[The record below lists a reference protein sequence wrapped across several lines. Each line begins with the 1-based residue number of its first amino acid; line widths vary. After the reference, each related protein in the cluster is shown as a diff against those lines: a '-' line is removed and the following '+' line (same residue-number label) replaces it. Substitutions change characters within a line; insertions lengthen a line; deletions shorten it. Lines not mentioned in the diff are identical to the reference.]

1 MKLEELA
8 NKGAYAYLER
18 YVNSPKYSVFAQ
30 YSEVKQEFHPR
41 VGTAKIFIPYQV
53 RKDIDVL
60 TAYPDEKLLSKINY
74 EGVKFYEHPQFSD
87 NADGFILA
95 TPTASTRTVINEN
108 DKSYFIKL
116 HFPARISRF
125 NRRLT
130 ANSVKHSIRVSKD
143 LEESLAYAPKSF
155 AYLPESIGLIAPEG
169 HGCIIREITPRPLAK
184 DERYLIPFFALYS
197 KDPQTS
203 DEPLLIQMIKKSK
216 ETPLDY
222 FINKIVHPFI
232 EVWAFYSRERGILLE
247 NHCQNTLLEINQK
260 YEPTRIVC
268 RDFQSDMIDTQ
279 VREEKNLEIPFEKH
293 LIGGK
298 QDPFPKEQEYSIVWD
313 HFVASYVF
321 PYFSACLK
329 EHFNITE
336 ETTQKAIQ
344 QKFREIFTNQEKYFP
359 KTEFKLVN
367 KIFENNEVQL
377 EDTHEPPKYR

>member
-18 YVNSPKYSVFAQ
+18 YVNNPKYSVFAQ

-41 VGTAKIFIPYQV
+41 IGTEQIFVPYQI
-53 RKDIDVL
+53 RNDIEVL
-60 TAYPDEKLLSKINY
+60 TACPDQEILSEITSQ
-74 EGVKFYEHPQFSD
+74 GIRFYEHPQFSEK
-87 NADGFILA
+87 ADGFITA
-95 TPTASTRTVINEN
+95 IPTASTRTVINEN
-108 DKSYFIKL
+108 DKTYFIKL

-125 NRRLT
+125 NRRLS
-130 ANSVKHSIRVSKD
+130 ASSVKHSIQVSRD
-143 LEESLAYAPKSF
+143 LEESLANAPKSF

-169 HGCIIREITPRPLAK
+169 HGCIIREKTPRPYVS

-197 KDPQTS
+197 KDPGTTN
-203 DEPLLIQMIKKSK
+203 DPLLVQMIKKTK
-216 ETPLDY
+216 EIPLDY
-222 FINKIVHPFI
+222 FINKIFHPFI
-232 EVWAFYSRERGILLE
+232 DVWSFYAKERGILLE
-247 NHCQNTLLEINQK
+247 NHCQNTLLEVNQK

-268 RDFQSDMIDTQ
+268 RDFQSDMIDTR
-279 VREEKNLEIPFEKH
+279 VRKEKNLEVPFEKH

-321 PYFSACLK
+321 PYFTACLK
-329 EHFNITE
+329 EYFSIPE

-344 QKFREIFTNQEKYFP
+344 QKFRELFSEQEKYFP
-359 KTEFKLVN
+359 KTEFKLMN
-367 KIFENNEVQL
+367 KIFEDNKVQL